1 MISEALA
8 PLKTAEEWKEASRAT
23 PLNERAIDED
33 WIVQKRQIL
42 PSETAGANLAPS
54 EEIWSRQ
61 IHQIRKDFDLLS
73 KRRECSR
80 RIRCLQRTGS
90 F

>member
-8 PLKTAEEWKEASRAT
+8 PLKTAEGWKEASRAT

-54 EEIWSRQ
+54 EEI
-61 IHQIRKDFDLLS
+61 
-73 KRRECSR
+73 
-80 RIRCLQRTGS
+80 
-90 F
+90 